1 MNNYASTSSANNPLM
16 PICGL
21 ISDETPTSSSVAS
34 NEFACSSTVVTY
46 LVQNKILLHKE
57 LLLGCTTIIR
67 LDIKEKYLHEAYII

>member
-34 NEFACSSTVVTY
+34 NEFAS
-46 LVQNKILLHKE
+46 
-57 LLLGCTTIIR
+57 TIIR